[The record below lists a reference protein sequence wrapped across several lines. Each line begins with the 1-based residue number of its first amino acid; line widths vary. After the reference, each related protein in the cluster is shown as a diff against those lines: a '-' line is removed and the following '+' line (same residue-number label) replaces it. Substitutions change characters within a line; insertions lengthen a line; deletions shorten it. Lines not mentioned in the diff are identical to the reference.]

1 MQRRMPRRRAEAVTC
16 EIKAPHLCAGGAIV
30 LEETHLDRLDRT
42 PRRRRYDAAR
52 EKPAPRPDNEPEE
65 DEEEPRERRRVI
77 KLPPSQSLP
86 KRHFELP
93 KPGVHFNPRP
103 PALMTACI
111 LLLLFCAQGSAP
123 LQALPTVQKRFD
135 DWVRAQNDLTVK
147 ALPGPTIEPNST
159 LAAILKQEGGAPEE
173 SGAVPA
179 AAIPTPQPQATEEP
193 SRFKHYEPG
202 ELSYES
208 ETLSVSIDQIEENG
222 VTYYLADIQVSD
234 PEQLRT
240 AFAGEK
246 YGNASY
252 ETVSD
257 IADRH
262 QPVIAANADFYK
274 FHKNGIIL
282 RNGELYRK
290 QNSSRHLMIV
300 DSEGNMS
307 ALTDRREKQ
316 GVVANQLEKAGTWQ
330 TFEFG
335 PVLVKDG
342 EATTLPKSFFIRT
355 ANDAAYREPRTGI
368 GQLGPLHYILIV
380 VDGRRDGYSEG
391 MTLPEF
397 QQLFVKHG
405 AQFAFNLD
413 GGGSTTLYFQGE
425 VVNMPSSGDERRV
438 SDIVMF
444 VDGAALPDEEAGT
457 QE

>member
-1 MQRRMPRRRAEAVTC
+1 MPPC
-16 EIKAPHLCAGGAIV
+16 GAIALKQKNWAYRPSDADN

-52 EKPAPRPDNEPEE
+52 EEPASAQEE
-65 DEEEPRERRRVI
+65 DREEPQNRRRLS
-77 KLPPSQSLP
+77 KRRETQSLP

-103 PALMTACI
+103 PALIAAGM
-111 LLLLFCAQGSAP
+111 LLLIVCAQASAP
-123 LQALPTVQKRFD
+123 LEPLPTVQERFE
-135 DWVRAQNDLTVK
+135 DWVKTQNDLTVK
-147 ALPGPTIEPNST
+147 ALPGPTIEPDST
-159 LAAILKQEGGAPEE
+159 LAAILQKEQSEPE
-173 SGAVPA
+173 SPVQSAPA
-179 AAIPTPQPQATEEP
+179 AATPGPEVTEEP

-202 ELSYES
+202 ELSYKS
-208 ETLSVSIDQIEENG
+208 DSLSVSIEQIQEDG
-222 VTYYLADIQVSD
+222 VTYFLADIQVSD
-234 PEQLRT
+234 PKQLRT

-290 QNSSRHLMIV
+290 QNSQRHLLIV
-300 DSEGNMS
+300 DGEGNMS

-355 ANDAAYREPRTGI
+355 ADDPAYREPRTGI
-368 GQLGPLHYILIV
+368 GQIGPLHYILIV

-405 AQFAFNLD
+405 VQFAFNLD

-444 VDGAALPDEEAGT
+444 VDAASLPDEGT
-457 QE
+457 GAAE